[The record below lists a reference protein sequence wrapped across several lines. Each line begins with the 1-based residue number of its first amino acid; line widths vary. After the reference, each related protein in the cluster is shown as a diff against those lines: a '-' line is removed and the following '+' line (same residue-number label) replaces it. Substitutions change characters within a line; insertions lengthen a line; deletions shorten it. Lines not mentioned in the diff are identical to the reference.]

1 MKYIL
6 FISGIVLGAVAVY
19 IIFQF
24 VQRKNKRELEL
35 QKTLTQE
42 TQNDLV
48 RLETENRLLKE
59 KSAETEDMQKSLSEK
74 FENLANK
81 IFDEKDRKNTD
92 KIKLV
97 LEPIEKDIN
106 QFRKKIE
113 ELHTGTSDR
122 MTTLT
127 AKIEEL
133 QKLNQV
139 ITEETSNLTRAL
151 KGDVKKQGNW
161 GELILERLLEMSGLR
176 KGMEYET
183 QASFTE
189 EEGRKQPDVIINL
202 PENKHLVIDSKV
214 SFVDYEKFIKAEDAT
229 EIHQHRKALIA
240 SMKRHIDGLN
250 EKHYQNL
257 KDINSPDY
265 VFMFIPIEGA
275 FATVME
281 EDMSLYQYAIKKNVI
296 MIGPSS
302 LLASLRTVSFIW
314 QQENQTKNAM
324 EIATESGKMLDKF
337 ISFYEDFEKVGKQMQ
352 TAQKTYEDAENKLK
366 TGRGNLIDKA
376 NKIKEM
382 GARSSKQLP
391 KPIDQ

>member
-1 MKYIL
+1 MEYIL
-6 FISGIVLGAVAVY
+6 FISGIVLGTVVVY

-24 VQRKNKRELEL
+24 VQRKNKRQLEQ
-35 QKTLTQE
+35 QKTITQE

-97 LEPIEKDIN
+97 LEPIEKDIS

-113 ELHTGTSDR
+113 ELQTGTSDR

-391 KPIDQ
+391 KPINQ

>member
-1 MKYIL
+1 MEYIL
-6 FISGIVLGAVAVY
+6 FISGIVLGTVVVY

-24 VQRKNKRELEL
+24 VQRKNKRQLEQ
-35 QKTLTQE
+35 QKTITQE

-97 LEPIEKDIN
+97 LEPIEKDIS

-391 KPIDQ
+391 KPINQ

>member
-1 MKYIL
+1 MEYII
-6 FISGIVLGAVAVY
+6 FISGIVLGAIAVY

-24 VQRKNKRELEL
+24 IQRKNKKQLER
-35 QKTLTQE
+35 QKTVIQE
-42 TQNDLV
+42 TQNNLV

-59 KSAETEDMQKSLSEK
+59 KSAETENIQKSLSEK

-81 IFDEKDRKNTD
+81 IFDEKDKKNTD

>member
-1 MKYIL
+1 MEYII
-6 FISGIVLGAVAVY
+6 FISGIVLGAIAVY

-24 VQRKNKRELEL
+24 VQRKNKRQLEQ
-35 QKTLTQE
+35 QKTVTQE
-42 TQNDLV
+42 TQNNLV

-59 KSAETEDMQKSLSEK
+59 KSVETENIQNSLSEK

-81 IFDEKDRKNTD
+81 IFDEKDRKSTD

-97 LEPIEKDIN
+97 LEPIEKDIY
-106 QFRKKIE
+106 QFRKRIE

-229 EIHQHRKALIA
+229 EIRQHRKALIA

-352 TAQKTYEDAENKLK
+352 IAQKTFEDAENKLK

-391 KPIDQ
+391 SPSK

>member
-1 MKYIL
+1 MEYII
-6 FISGIVLGAVAVY
+6 FISGIILGAVAVY
-19 IIFQF
+19 IVFQF
-24 VQRKNKRELEL
+24 VQKKDKRQLEQ

-42 TQNDLV
+42 TQNNLV
-48 RLETENRLLKE
+48 RLKTENRLLKE

-97 LEPIEKDIN
+97 LEPIEKDIS

-122 MTTLT
+122 MITLT

-229 EIHQHRKALIA
+229 EIRQHRKALIA

-250 EKHYQNL
+250 
-257 KDINSPDY
+257 
-265 VFMFIPIEGA
+265 
-275 FATVME
+275 
-281 EDMSLYQYAIKKNVI
+281 
-296 MIGPSS
+296 
-302 LLASLRTVSFIW
+302 
-314 QQENQTKNAM
+314 
-324 EIATESGKMLDKF
+324 
-337 ISFYEDFEKVGKQMQ
+337 
-352 TAQKTYEDAENKLK
+352 
-366 TGRGNLIDKA
+366 
-376 NKIKEM
+376 
-382 GARSSKQLP
+382 
-391 KPIDQ
+391 

>member
-1 MKYIL
+1 MEYII
-6 FISGIVLGAVAVY
+6 FISGIVLGAIAVY

-24 VQRKNKRELEL
+24 VQRKNKKQLER
-35 QKTLTQE
+35 QKTVTQE
-42 TQNDLV
+42 TQNNLV

-59 KSAETEDMQKSLSEK
+59 KSAETENMQNSLSEK

-97 LEPIEKDIN
+97 LEPIEKDIS

-214 SFVDYEKFIKAEDAT
+214 SFVDYEKFIKAEDAI

-391 KPIDQ
+391 KSIDQ

>member
-1 MKYIL
+1 M
-6 FISGIVLGAVAVY
+6 
-19 IIFQF
+19 
-24 VQRKNKRELEL
+24 
-35 QKTLTQE
+35 
-42 TQNDLV
+42 
-48 RLETENRLLKE
+48 
-59 KSAETEDMQKSLSEK
+59 
-74 FENLANK
+74 
-81 IFDEKDRKNTD
+81 
-92 KIKLV
+92 
-97 LEPIEKDIN
+97 
-106 QFRKKIE
+106 
-113 ELHTGTSDR
+113 
-122 MTTLT
+122 
-127 AKIEEL
+127 
-133 QKLNQV
+133 NQV

-229 EIHQHRKALIA
+229 EIRQHRKALIA

-352 TAQKTYEDAENKLK
+352 TAQKTFEDAENKLK

>member
-1 MKYIL
+1 MDYIL
-6 FISGIVLGAVAVY
+6 FISGLIIGAIIVY

-24 VQRKNKRELEL
+24 IQRKDKKQLEE
-35 QKTLTQE
+35 QKALTQ
-42 TQNDLV
+42 QAQYDLA
-48 RLETENRLLKE
+48 RYETENRLLKE
-59 KSAETEDMQKSLSEK
+59 RAAETEDMQNSLSEK

-106 QFRKKIE
+106 HFRKKIE
-113 ELHTGTSDR
+113 ELHDGTSNR

-139 ITEETSNLTRAL
+139 ITEETSNLTKAL

-176 KGMEYET
+176 KGMEYDT
-183 QASFTE
+183 QSSFTE
-189 EEGRKQPDVIINL
+189 EAARKQPDVIIKL
-202 PENKHLVIDSKV
+202 PENKHLIIDSKV
-214 SFVDYEKFIKAEDAT
+214 SFVDYEKFIRTEDAA
-229 EIHQHRKALIA
+229 EIQKHRKALIL

-302 LLASLRTVSFIW
+302 LLASLKTVSFIW

-324 EIATESGKMLDKF
+324 EIAAESGKMLDKF

-352 TAQKTYEDAENKLK
+352 TVQKTYEEAESKLK

-391 KPIDQ
+391 TPIK

>member
-24 VQRKNKRELEL
+24 VQRKNKRQLEL

-189 EEGRKQPDVIINL
+189 EEGRKQPDMIINL
-202 PENKHLVIDSKV
+202 PENKHLIIDSKV
-214 SFVDYEKFIKAEDAT
+214 SFIDYEKFIKAEDAT

-281 EDMSLYQYAIKKNVI
+281 EDMSLYQYAIKKSVI

-302 LLASLRTVSFIW
+302 LLASLKTVSYIW

-324 EIATESGKMLDKF
+324 DIANESGKMLDKF

-376 NKIKEM
+376 NKIKDM
-382 GARSSKQLP
+382 GARPSKQLP
-391 KPIDQ
+391 SSSK

>member
-1 MKYIL
+1 MEYIL

-24 VQRKNKRELEL
+24 VQRKNKRQLEQ
-35 QKTLTQE
+35 QKILTQE
-42 TQNDLV
+42 TQNNLV

-59 KSAETEDMQKSLSEK
+59 KSAETENMQKSLSEK

-97 LEPIEKDIN
+97 LEPIEKDIS

-113 ELHTGTSDR
+113 ELHTGTRDR

-214 SFVDYEKFIKAEDAT
+214 SFVDYEKFIKAEDTT

>member
-97 LEPIEKDIN
+97 LEPIEKDIS

-281 EDMSLYQYAIKKNVI
+281 EDMSLYQYAIKKSVI

-302 LLASLRTVSFIW
+302 LLASLRTVSYIW

-324 EIATESGKMLDKF
+324 DIANESGKMLDKF

-376 NKIKEM
+376 NKIKDM
-382 GARSSKQLP
+382 GARPSKQLP
-391 KPIDQ
+391 SSSK

>member
-1 MKYIL
+1 MEYIL
-6 FISGIVLGAVAVY
+6 FISGIVLGTVVVY

-24 VQRKNKRELEL
+24 VQRKNKRQLEQ
-35 QKTLTQE
+35 QKTITQE

-97 LEPIEKDIN
+97 LEPIEKDIS

-183 QASFTE
+183 QTSFTE
-189 EEGRKQPDVIINL
+189 EEGRKQPDMIINL
-202 PENKHLVIDSKV
+202 PENKHLIIDSKV
-214 SFVDYEKFIKAEDAT
+214 SFIDYEKFIKAEDAT

-281 EDMSLYQYAIKKNVI
+281 EDMSLYQYAIKKSVI

-302 LLASLRTVSFIW
+302 LLASLKTVSYIW

-324 EIATESGKMLDKF
+324 DIATESGKMLDKF

-376 NKIKEM
+376 NKIKDM
-382 GARSSKQLP
+382 GARPSKQLP
-391 KPIDQ
+391 SSSK

>member
-1 MKYIL
+1 MEYII
-6 FISGIVLGAVAVY
+6 FISGIVLGAIAVY

-24 VQRKNKRELEL
+24 VQRKNKKQLER
-35 QKTLTQE
+35 QKTITQE
-42 TQNDLV
+42 TQNNLV

-59 KSAETEDMQKSLSEK
+59 KSAETENMQNSLSEK

-97 LEPIEKDIN
+97 LEPIEKDIS

>member
-189 EEGRKQPDVIINL
+189 EEGRKQPDMIINL
-202 PENKHLVIDSKV
+202 PENKHLIIDSKV
-214 SFVDYEKFIKAEDAT
+214 SFIDYEKFIKAEDAT

-281 EDMSLYQYAIKKNVI
+281 EDMSLYQYAIKKSVI

-302 LLASLRTVSFIW
+302 LLASLKTVSYIW

-324 EIATESGKMLDKF
+324 DIANESGKMLDKF

-376 NKIKEM
+376 NKIKDM
-382 GARSSKQLP
+382 GARPSKQLP
-391 KPIDQ
+391 SSSK

>member
-1 MKYIL
+1 MEYIL
-6 FISGIVLGAVAVY
+6 FISGIVLGAIAVY

-24 VQRKNKRELEL
+24 IQRKNKSQLED
-35 QKTLTQE
+35 QKALTQE
-42 TQNDLV
+42 AYNQIA
-48 RLETENRLLKE
+48 RFETENRLLKE
-59 KSAETEDMQKSLSEK
+59 KDAETEDMQKSLGEK

-81 IFDEKDRKNTD
+81 IFDEKDRKSTD

-97 LEPIEKDIN
+97 LEPIEKDIS

-113 ELHTGTSDR
+113 ELHSGTSDR

-183 QASFTE
+183 QTSFTE
-189 EEGRKQPDVIINL
+189 EAGRKQPDVIINL

-214 SFVDYEKFIKAEDAT
+214 SFVDYEKFIKAEDAD
-229 EIHQHRKALIA
+229 EILRHKKALIV

-250 EKHYQNL
+250 EKHYQSL

-281 EDMSLYQYAIKKNVI
+281 EDMSIYQYAIKKNVI

-302 LLASLRTVSFIW
+302 LLASLKTVSFIW

-337 ISFYEDFEKVGKQMQ
+337 ISFYEDFEKIGKQMQ
-352 TAQKTYEDAENKLK
+352 TVQKTYEDAESKLK

-382 GARSSKQLP
+382 GARTSKQLP
-391 KPIDQ
+391 ESIK

>member
-1 MKYIL
+1 MDYIL
-6 FISGIVLGAVAVY
+6 FISGSLLGIVLVY
-19 IIFQF
+19 TIFQF
-24 VQRKNKRELEL
+24 ILRKNRRLLDERNQQL
-35 QKTLTQE
+35 QE
-42 TQNDLV
+42 ANNEMV
-48 RLETENRLLKE
+48 RLETENKLLKE
-59 KSAETEDMQKSLSEK
+59 KALETENMQRLLSDR

-81 IFDEKDRKNTD
+81 IFDEKDKKSTD

-97 LEPIEKDIN
+97 LEPIEKDIF

-113 ELHTGTSDR
+113 ELHSGTTDR
-122 MTTLT
+122 MTALT
-127 AKIEEL
+127 TKIEEL
-133 QKLNQV
+133 QKLNQI
-139 ITEETSNLTRAL
+139 ITEETSNLTKAL

-176 KGMEYET
+176 KGIEYET
-183 QASFTE
+183 QSSFS
-189 EEGRKQPDVIINL
+189 EEGGRRQPDVLIKL
-202 PENKHLVIDSKV
+202 PENKHLIIDSKV
-214 SFVDYEKFIKAEDAT
+214 SFVDYEKFMKADDPK
-229 EIHQHRKALIA
+229 EIENHRKALIL

-314 QQENQTKNAM
+314 QQENQTKNAI
-324 EIATESGKMLDKF
+324 EIAAESGKLYDKF
-337 ISFYEDFEKVGKQMQ
+337 VSFYEDVEKIGKQLQ
-352 TAQKTYEDAENKLK
+352 ITQNSYNDAVNKLK

-382 GARSSKQLP
+382 GARASKQLP
-391 KPIDQ
+391 PS